1 MTTAAIAVRAAAMGT
16 LTMAR
21 KPMAHSVARQGGSTF
36 QMKRF
41 STANAAFDVA
51 VMRPVSVPANRW
63 EK

>member
-1 MTTAAIAVRAAAMGT
+1 
-16 LTMAR
+16 
-21 KPMAHSVARQGGSTF
+21 MAHSVARQGGMTF